1 MRAHGKIYDSILD
14 TMGGTPLVRLPR
26 ITQGIPADLCFK
38 LEFFNP
44 CASVKDRIAINM
56 LKAMEEDGSLKPG
69 GTIVEP
75 TSGNT
80 GIGVAFAAAAMGY
93 RAILV
98 MPESMSIERRK
109 MMKLLGAELVL
120 TPASGGIPGAIEKA
134 EAIIRDTDG
143 AVRAGQFDNPANPEI
158 HYRTTGP
165 EIWEDCDGQVDALI
179 AGVGTGGTLSGA
191 GKFLKEK
198 NPDCRIIAVE
208 PTESPVISKGE
219 KGPHKIQGIGAGFI
233 PDNLD
238 TELVDEV
245 VTVNSDVSFGT
256 AKHVAAEDGVPVGI
270 SSGAAIA
277 AAIEVGSRPD
287 MKGKRIVAIIPSF
300 AERYLSTP
308 LFDEGPGAGDAPAK
322 STSTAP

>member
-26 ITQGIPADLCFK
+26 ITQGIPADLCYK
-38 LEFFNP
+38 MEFFNP
-44 CASVKDRIAINM
+44 CASVKDRIGINM
-56 LKAMEEDGSLKPG
+56 LREMEKSGVLKPG
-69 GTIVEP
+69 GIIVEP

-93 RAILV
+93 KAILV

-109 MMKLLGAELVL
+109 MMAILGAKLVL
-120 TPASGGIPGAIEKA
+120 TPAAGGIPGAMAKA
-134 EAIIRDTDG
+134 EEIIASTPG
-143 AVRAGQFDNPANPEI
+143 AVRAGQFDNPANPDI
-158 HYRTTGP
+158 HYTTTGP
-165 EIWEDCDGQVDALI
+165 EIWADCDGEVDVFI
-179 AGVGTGGTLSGA
+179 AGVGTGGTLSGV

-198 NPDCRIIAVE
+198 NPDCLIIAVE
-208 PTESPVISKGE
+208 PTESPIISKGE

-238 TELVDEV
+238 MDIVDEV
-245 VTVNSDVSFGT
+245 VTINSDAAFGT

-277 AAIEVGSRPD
+277 ASLLVGARPE
-287 MKGKRIVAIIPSF
+287 MRGMRIVTIIPSF

-308 LFDEGPGAGDAPAK
+308 LFDGLD
-322 STSTAP
+322 

>member
-26 ITQGIPADLCFK
+26 ITQGIPADLCYK
-38 LEFFNP
+38 MEFFNP
-44 CASVKDRIAINM
+44 CASVKDRIGINM
-56 LKAMEEDGSLKPG
+56 LREMEKSGALKPG
-69 GTIVEP
+69 GIIVEP

-93 RAILV
+93 KAILV

-109 MMKLLGAELVL
+109 MMAILGAELVL
-120 TPASGGIPGAIEKA
+120 TPAAGGIPGAMAKA
-134 EAIIRDTDG
+134 EEIIASTPG
-143 AVRAGQFDNPANPEI
+143 AVRAGQFDNPANPAI
-158 HYRTTGP
+158 HYTTTGP
-165 EIWEDCDGQVDALI
+165 EIWADCDGEVDVFI

-198 NPDCRIIAVE
+198 NPDCQIIAVE
-208 PTESPVISKGE
+208 PTESPIISKGE

-238 TELVDEV
+238 MDIVDEV
-245 VTVNSDVSFGT
+245 VTINSDAAFGT

-277 AAIEVGSRPD
+277 ASLLVGARPE
-287 MKGKRIVAIIPSF
+287 MRGKRIVTIIPSF

-308 LFDEGPGAGDAPAK
+308 LFDGLD
-322 STSTAP
+322 

>member
-1 MRAHGKIYDSILD
+1 MRTHGKIYDSILD

-26 ITQGIPADLCFK
+26 ITKGVPVDLCYK

-44 CASVKDRIAINM
+44 CASVKDRISINM
-56 LKAMEEDGSLKPG
+56 LRELEASGTLKPG

-93 RAILV
+93 KAILV

-109 MMKLLGAELVL
+109 MMAILGAELVL
-120 TPASGGIPGAIEKA
+120 TPVAGGIPGAMAKA
-134 EAIIRDTDG
+134 EEIIASTPG
-143 AVRAGQFDNPANPEI
+143 AVRVGQFDNPANPAI
-158 HYRTTGP
+158 HYATTGP
-165 EIWEDCDGQVDALI
+165 EIWEDCAGTVDAFI

-191 GKFLKEK
+191 GRFLKEK
-198 NPDCRIIAVE
+198 NPDCHIIAIE
-208 PTESPVISKGE
+208 PTESPVISGGE

-238 TELVDEV
+238 TDLVDEV
-245 VTVNSDVSFGT
+245 VKINSNAAFGT

-277 AAIEVGSRPD
+277 ASLLVGVRPD
-287 MKGKRIVAIIPSF
+287 MRGKRIVTIIPSF

-308 LFDEGPGAGDAPAK
+308 LFDSGTGDA
-322 STSTAP
+322 

>member
-26 ITQGIPADLCFK
+26 ITQGVPADLCYK
-38 LEFFNP
+38 MEFFNP
-44 CASVKDRIAINM
+44 CASVKDRIGINM
-56 LKAMEEDGSLKPG
+56 LREMEKSGALKEG
-69 GTIVEP
+69 GIIVEP

-93 RAILV
+93 KAILV

-109 MMKLLGAELVL
+109 MMAILGAELVL
-120 TPASGGIPGAIEKA
+120 TPAAGGIPGAMAKA
-134 EAIIRDTDG
+134 EEIIANTPG
-143 AVRAGQFDNPANPEI
+143 AVRAGQFDNPANPAI
-158 HYRTTGP
+158 HYATTGP
-165 EIWEDCDGQVDALI
+165 EIWADCAGEVDVFI

-198 NPDCRIIAVE
+198 NPDCLIIAVE
-208 PTESPVISKGE
+208 PTESPIISKGE

-238 TELVDEV
+238 TNLVDEV
-245 VTVNSDVSFGT
+245 VTINSDAAFGT

-270 SSGAAIA
+270 SSGAVIA
-277 AAIEVGSRPD
+277 ASLLVGARPD
-287 MKGKRIVAIIPSF
+287 MRGKRIVTIIPSF

-308 LFDEGPGAGDAPAK
+308 LFDGLD
-322 STSTAP
+322 

>member
-26 ITQGIPADLCFK
+26 ITQGVPADLCYK
-38 LEFFNP
+38 MEFFNP
-44 CASVKDRIAINM
+44 CASVKDRISINM
-56 LKAMEEDGSLKPG
+56 LREMEKSGALKEG
-69 GTIVEP
+69 GIIVEP

-80 GIGVAFAAAAMGY
+80 GIGIAFAAAAMGY
-93 RAILV
+93 KAILV

-109 MMKLLGAELVL
+109 MMAILGAELVL
-120 TPASGGIPGAIEKA
+120 TPASGGIPGAMAKA
-134 EAIIRDTDG
+134 EEIIAATPG
-143 AVRAGQFDNPANPEI
+143 AVRAGQFDNPANPAI
-158 HYRTTGP
+158 HYATTGP
-165 EIWEDCDGQVDALI
+165 EIWADCDGEVDVFI
-179 AGVGTGGTLSGA
+179 AGVGTGGTLSGV

-198 NPDCRIIAVE
+198 NSDCQIIAVE
-208 PTESPVISKGE
+208 PTESPIISKGE

-238 TELVDEV
+238 MDLIDEV
-245 VTVNSDVSFGT
+245 VTINSDAAFGT

-277 AAIEVGSRPD
+277 ASLLVGTRPD
-287 MKGKRIVAIIPSF
+287 MRGKRIVTIIPSF

-308 LFDEGPGAGDAPAK
+308 LFDGLD
-322 STSTAP
+322 

>member
-26 ITQGIPADLCFK
+26 ITKGVPADLCFK
-38 LEFFNP
+38 MEFFNP
-44 CASVKDRIAINM
+44 CASVKDRIGINM
-56 LKAMEEDGSLKPG
+56 LREMEKSGALKPG
-69 GTIVEP
+69 GIIVEP

-93 RAILV
+93 KAILV

-109 MMKLLGAELVL
+109 MMAILGAKLVL
-120 TPASGGIPGAIEKA
+120 TPAAGGIPAAMAKA
-134 EAIIRDTDG
+134 EEIIASTPG
-143 AVRAGQFDNPANPEI
+143 AVRAGQFDNPANPAI
-158 HYRTTGP
+158 HYATTGP
-165 EIWEDCDGQVDALI
+165 EIWADCDGEVDAFI
-179 AGVGTGGTLSGA
+179 AGVGTGGTLSGV

-198 NPDCRIIAVE
+198 NPDCQIIAVE
-208 PTESPVISKGE
+208 PTESPMISKGE

-233 PDNLD
+233 PDNLNMD
-238 TELVDEV
+238 IVDEV
-245 VTVNSDVSFGT
+245 VTINSEASFGT

-277 AAIEVGSRPD
+277 ASLLVGARPD
-287 MKGKRIVAIIPSF
+287 MRGKRIVTIIPSF

-308 LFDEGPGAGDAPAK
+308 LFDGLD
-322 STSTAP
+322 

>member
-14 TMGGTPLVRLPR
+14 TVGGTPLVRLPR
-26 ITQGIPADLCFK
+26 IAKGVPADLCYK
-38 LEFFNP
+38 MEFFNP
-44 CASVKDRIAINM
+44 CASVKDRIGINM
-56 LKAMEEDGSLKPG
+56 LRELERSGTLGEG
-69 GTIVEP
+69 GVIVEP

-93 RAILV
+93 KAILV

-120 TPASGGIPGAIEKA
+120 TPASDGIPGAIEEA
-134 EAIIRDTDG
+134 EKIIADTPG
-143 AVRAGQFDNPANPEI
+143 AVRAGQFDNPANPAI
-158 HYRTTGP
+158 HYATTGP
-165 EIWEDCDGQVDALI
+165 EIWEDCAGEVDAMI
-179 AGVGTGGTLSGA
+179 AGVGTGGSLTGA
-191 GKFLKEK
+191 GRFLKEK

-208 PTESPVISKGE
+208 PTESPMISKGE

-238 TELVDEV
+238 MDLVDEV
-245 VTVNSDVSFGT
+245 VTINSDAAFGT

-277 AAIEVGSRPD
+277 ASLLVGARPE
-287 MKGKRIVAIIPSF
+287 MRGKRIVTIIPSF

-308 LFDEGPGAGDAPAK
+308 LFDDGPGAGDGPAK
-322 STSTAP
+322 KSTAP